1 MKEVGETVRANS
13 HDLAELVFAAGKLSA
28 ALYQSGYVTD
38 AQAILAA
45 DQKKTEGE
53 NAVAFVKKYADLTG
67 VTLDIVSKIL
77 DAVANAADLTEAVE
91 DAKEAKEKALRDAG
105 WSEEQIEK
113 ELRIS

>member
-1 MKEVGETVRANS
+1 M
-13 HDLAELVFAAGKLSA
+13 
-28 ALYQSGYVTD
+28 
-38 AQAILAA
+38 
-45 DQKKTEGE
+45 
-53 NAVAFVKKYADLTG
+53 
-67 VTLDIVSKIL
+67 TLDIVSKIL